1 MNFLLCLFRK
11 IDLSFES
18 YILGMADVE
27 VSEDRFEELV
37 SRVET
42 LELMIDDEFRSKVEE
57 GLKDFKE
64 DRVVS
69 LDNYEDERDL

>member
-1 MNFLLCLFRK
+1 VE
-11 IDLSFES
+11 IDLSFEF
-18 YILGMADVE
+18 YILCMADVE

-57 GLKDFKE
+57 GLKDFEE